1 MPAKKLYVWLYWRT
15 WSRQNRQY
23 SRSRSRPLGARWVAG
38 ASQFGQSQA
47 GHWVRSRR
55 SLSGLTRMRSNRGE
69 SYFMTDQYARATK
82 TPSSLDKHVCPFP
95 AAKPPLT
102 AGRGDRYAGRMA
114 RCDLIAEK
122 LTKAFTPE
130 SVRVVDE
137 SHQHAGH
144 AGHRPGGETHF
155 RVYIVAEAFRGKS
168 RLERHRM
175 INETLGNELAS
186 GVHALAIHASAPGE
200 GRA

>member
-1 MPAKKLYVWLYWRT
+1 
-15 WSRQNRQY
+15 
-23 SRSRSRPLGARWVAG
+23 
-38 ASQFGQSQA
+38 
-47 GHWVRSRR
+47 
-55 SLSGLTRMRSNRGE
+55 MRSNRGE

-137 SHQHAGH
+137 YHQHAG
-144 AGHRPGGETHF
+144 ADGPRPGGGKH
-155 RVYIVAEAFRGKS
+155 YRG
-168 RLERHRM
+168 L
-175 INETLGNELAS
+175 
-186 GVHALAIHASAPGE
+186 VE
-200 GRA
+200 GREF